1 MSRPAYRL
9 ELASTLCFAVPMAV
23 VDGAIVGVY
32 ARQAFDG
39 SVGSAHL
46 NFMVA
51 LLAAAP
57 EIANIL
63 SFIWTTRSQGRPKI
77 PLINVLQF
85 AVVVLIA
92 SLALLPQTPVGLTA
106 LVVLVLAARVCWSG
120 IITLRPTVWRA
131 NYPRSVRARVV
142 GKFSTIQVV
151 VVAIAAGLLGALL
164 DVDEGWYHWIVPMA
178 ALVGVLAVLVYRK
191 VRVRREAALLRDE
204 RSGQEVMKPWEGLS
218 VVGRVLRKD
227 PFYARFMLWMFV
239 MGIGNLM
246 LTPVLIITLKERFGL
261 ANLASMLVVSILPLL
276 ATACAIPLWAR
287 FLDRAHV
294 VRFRAIHGW
303 TFVIGNAFFL
313 AATLTGLEALLFAG
327 AITMGIGFGGGAL
340 AWNLG
345 HVDFAPP
352 AQTSQYMA
360 THVTL
365 NGVRGLMAPFIAV
378 GLYETFKAAGL
389 DAPSLLLSLTLI
401 VTIAGALGFVHLR
414 RQMGAAVEH
423 VQRSQ

>member
-1 MSRPAYRL
+1 
-9 ELASTLCFAVPMAV
+9 MAV

-39 SVGSAHL
+39 SVASAHL

-142 GKFSTIQVV
+142 GKFSTVQVV
-151 VVAIAAGLLGALL
+151 VVAIAAALLGALL

-178 ALVGVLAVLVYRK
+178 ALVGVLAVLVYRR
-191 VRVRREAALLRDE
+191 VRVRREGALLRDE
-204 RSGQEVMKPWEGLS
+204 RTSHGVMRPWEGPG
-218 VVGRVLRKD
+218 VVMRVLRKD

-303 TFVIGNAFFL
+303 TFVFGNVFFL

-365 NGVRGLMAPFIAV
+365 NGVRGLIAPFLAV
-378 GLYETFKAAGL
+378 GLYEAFKAAGL
-389 DAPSLLLSLTLI
+389 DAASLMLTITLV
-401 VTIAGALGFVHLR
+401 VTVAGALGFVHLR
-414 RQMGAAVEH
+414 RQMGSMVER